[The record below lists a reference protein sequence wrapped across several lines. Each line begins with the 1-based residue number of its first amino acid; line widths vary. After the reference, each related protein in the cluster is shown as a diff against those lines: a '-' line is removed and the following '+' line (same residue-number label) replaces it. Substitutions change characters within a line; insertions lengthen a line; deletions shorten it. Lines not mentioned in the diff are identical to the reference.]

1 MTFSAGA
8 PPDSVIPLAAEDQH
22 PGFAWAD
29 GVVLRRRGR
38 RPAHGRHPAYRRTRR
53 GGPLRV
59 RRDGDRIRVTTDSPH
74 AWHLRVGGP
83 DGILHTVEPGPG
95 VTEIPC
101 GD

>member
-1 MTFSAGA
+1 
-8 PPDSVIPLAAEDQH
+8 
-22 PGFAWAD
+22 
-29 GVVLRRRGR
+29 
-38 RPAHGRHPAYRRTRR
+38 
-53 GGPLRV
+53 V
-59 RRDGDRIRVTTDSPH
+59 RRDGDRIRGTTDSPH